1 MLKQLFGS
9 GTRAKVIEWLFMH
22 PDEKYYVRQ
31 LSVLLELD
39 STNLGKELD
48 RLYILGIVSRSR
60 SGNQKHYSANQD
72 CPIYV
77 DLRNIV
83 IKTGGVAD
91 RLKSLLK
98 PIADKIEIAF
108 VYGSIASGSFSKS
121 SDLDLMV
128 VGDISHLELVSHL
141 RKAGQEIGR
150 EVNASCFSRSEF
162 ADKLRGK
169 GFIWRISN
177 GEKIFVIGGDDELRF
192 MGEESVD

>member
-31 LSVLLELD
+31 LSVILELD

-48 RLYILGIVSRSR
+48 RLYNLGIVSRSR
-60 SGNQKHYSANQD
+60 SGNQKHYSANQE
-72 CPIYV
+72 CPIYI
-77 DLRNIV
+77 DLKNIV
-83 IKTGGVAD
+83 IKTGAVAD
-91 RLKSLLK
+91 RLRSMLK
-98 PIADKIEIAF
+98 PITDRIEIAF

-121 SDLDLMV
+121 SDLDLLV
-128 VGDISHLELVSHL
+128 VGDISHRELVSHL

-150 EVNASCFSRSEF
+150 EVNTSCFSRSEF
-162 ADKLRGK
+162 VDKLQEK

-177 GEKIFVIGGDDELRF
+177 GKKIFVIGGDDELRN
-192 MGEESVD
+192 MGKESMD

>member
-9 GTRAKVIEWLFMH
+9 GTRAKAIEWLFMH

-31 LSVLLELD
+31 LSVILELD

-48 RLYILGIVSRSR
+48 RLCNLGIVSRSR
-60 SGNQKHYSANQD
+60 SGNQKHYSANQE

-77 DLRNIV
+77 DLKNIV
-83 IKTGGVAD
+83 IKTGGIAD
-91 RLKSLLK
+91 RLESILK
-98 PIADKIEIAF
+98 PITDRIEIAF
-108 VYGSIASGSFSKS
+108 VYGSIASGFFSKS
-121 SDLDLMV
+121 SDLDLLV
-128 VGDISHLELVSHL
+128 VGDISHRELVSHL

-162 ADKLRGK
+162 ADKLREK

-177 GEKIFVIGGDDELRF
+177 GKKIFVIGGDDELGI
-192 MGEESVD
+192 MGKESMD

>member
-22 PDEKYYVRQ
+22 PDEKFYVRQ

-48 RLYILGIVSRSR
+48 RLYSLGIVSRSR

-98 PIADKIEIAF
+98 PITDRIEIAF

-162 ADKLRGK
+162 ADKLREK

-177 GEKIFVIGGDDELRF
+177 GEKIFVIGGDDELRI
-192 MGEESVD
+192 MGEESMD

>member
-1 MLKQLFGS
+1 MLKQLLGS

-22 PDEKYYVRQ
+22 PDEKFYVRQ

-48 RLYILGIVSRSR
+48 RLFTLGIVSRLR

-77 DLRNIV
+77 DLKNIV

-98 PIADKIEIAF
+98 PITDRIEIAF

-128 VGDISHLELVSHL
+128 VGDISHGELVSHL
-141 RKAGQEIGR
+141 RKAGTEIGR

-162 ADKLRGK
+162 AEKLQEK

-177 GEKIFVIGGDDELRF
+177 GEKIFVIGGDDELRIV
-192 MGEESVD
+192 GKESMD

>member
-9 GTRAKVIEWLFMH
+9 GTRAKVIEWLYMH
-22 PDEKYYVRQ
+22 PDEEYYVRQ
-31 LSVLLELD
+31 LSVILELD
-39 STNLGKELD
+39 PTNLGKELD
-48 RLYILGIVSRSR
+48 RLHNLGIVSRSR

-98 PIADKIEIAF
+98 PITDKIEIAF
-108 VYGSIASGSFSKS
+108 VYGSIASGSFSKL

-128 VGDISHLELVSHL
+128 VGDISHRELVSHL
-141 RKAGQEIGR
+141 REAGPEIGR
-150 EVNASCFSRSEF
+150 EVNTSCFSRSEF
-162 ADKLRGK
+162 AEKLQEK

-177 GEKIFVIGGDDELRF
+177 GKKIFVIGGDDELRI
-192 MGEESVD
+192 MEKESMD

>member
-22 PDEKYYVRQ
+22 PDEKFYVRQ

-48 RLYILGIVSRSR
+48 RLYNLGIVSRSR

-77 DLRNIV
+77 DLKNIV

-98 PIADKIEIAF
+98 PFTDRIDIAF

-128 VGDISHLELVSHL
+128 VGDISHRELVSHL
-141 RKAGQEIGR
+141 RTAGQEMGR
-150 EVNASCFSRSEF
+150 ELNMSCFSRNEF
-162 ADKLRGK
+162 AEKLQEK
-169 GFIWRISN
+169 GFIWRIST
-177 GEKIFVIGGDDELRF
+177 GEKIFVIGGDDGLRI
-192 MGEESVD
+192 MGKESMD

>member
-22 PDEKYYVRQ
+22 PDEKFYVRQ

-48 RLYILGIVSRSR
+48 RLYNLGIVSRSR

-91 RLKSLLK
+91 RLKSSLK
-98 PIADKIEIAF
+98 PITDKIEIAF

-150 EVNASCFSRSEF
+150 EVNVSCFSRSEF
-162 ADKLRGK
+162 ADKLREK

-177 GEKIFVIGGDDELRF
+177 GEKIFVIGGDDELRI

>member
-31 LSVLLELD
+31 LSVILELD

-48 RLYILGIVSRSR
+48 RLCTLGIVSRSR
-60 SGNQKHYSANQD
+60 LGNQKHYSANQE
-72 CPIYV
+72 CSIYT
-77 DLRNIV
+77 DLKNIV

-98 PIADKIEIAF
+98 PITDRIEIAF
-108 VYGSIASGSFSKS
+108 VYGSIASGSFIKS
-121 SDLDLMV
+121 SDLDLLV
-128 VGDISHLELVSHL
+128 VGDISHRELVSHL
-141 RKAGQEIGR
+141 RKAGPEIGR

-162 ADKLRGK
+162 AEKLQKK
-169 GFIWRISN
+169 GFIWRIST
-177 GEKIFVIGGDDELRF
+177 GEKIFVIGGDDELRI
-192 MGEESVD
+192 MGKKSMD

>member
-22 PDEKYYVRQ
+22 PDEKFYVRQ

-48 RLYILGIVSRSR
+48 RLYNLGIVSRSR
-60 SGNQKHYSANQD
+60 LGNQKHYSANQD

-98 PIADKIEIAF
+98 PITDNIEIAF

-162 ADKLRGK
+162 ADKLREK

-177 GEKIFVIGGDDELRF
+177 GEKIFVIGGDDELRI

>member
-22 PDEKYYVRQ
+22 PDEKFYVRQ

-48 RLYILGIVSRSR
+48 RLYNLGIVSRSR

-98 PIADKIEIAF
+98 PITDNIEIAF

-162 ADKLRGK
+162 ADKLREK

-177 GEKIFVIGGDDELRF
+177 GEKIFVIGGDDELRI

>member
-9 GTRAKVIEWLFMH
+9 GTRAKVIEWLYMH

-31 LSVLLELD
+31 LSVILELD

-48 RLYILGIVSRSR
+48 RLYNLGIVSRSR
-60 SGNQKHYSANQD
+60 SGNQKHYSANQE
-72 CPIYV
+72 CPIYI
-77 DLRNIV
+77 DLKNIV
-83 IKTGGVAD
+83 IKTGAVAD

-98 PIADKIEIAF
+98 PITDRIEIAF

-121 SDLDLMV
+121 SDLDLLV
-128 VGDISHLELVSHL
+128 VGDISHRELVSHL

-150 EVNASCFSRSEF
+150 EVNTSCFSRSEF
-162 ADKLRGK
+162 VDKLQEK

-177 GEKIFVIGGDDELRF
+177 GKKIFVIGGDNELRNV
-192 MGEESVD
+192 GKESMD

>member
-31 LSVLLELD
+31 LSVILELD

-48 RLYILGIVSRSR
+48 RLYNLGIVSRSR

-72 CPIYV
+72 CTIYI
-77 DLRNIV
+77 DLKNIV
-83 IKTGGVAD
+83 IKTAGVAD

-98 PIADKIEIAF
+98 PITDRIEIAF
-108 VYGSIASGSFSKS
+108 VYGSIASGSFGKS

-128 VGDISHLELVSHL
+128 VGDISHRELVSHL
-141 RKAGQEIGR
+141 SKAGQEIGR

-162 ADKLRGK
+162 ADKLQEK

-177 GEKIFVIGGDDELRF
+177 GKKIFVIGGDDELGI
-192 MGEESVD
+192 MGKESMD